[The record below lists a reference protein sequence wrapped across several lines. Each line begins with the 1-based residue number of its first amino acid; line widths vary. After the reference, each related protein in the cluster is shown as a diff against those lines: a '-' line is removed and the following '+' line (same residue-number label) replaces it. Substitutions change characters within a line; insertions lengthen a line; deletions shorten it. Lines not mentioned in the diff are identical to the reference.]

1 MKHIKFASLRFLT
14 LSILAVASLPLHA
27 AEPRTVRWNDV
38 CRVTTGRQ
46 LTITTTNG
54 GIVDGYCIS
63 VDVDEIAVATKD
75 RGIVKIART
84 AFSRIQMSH
93 PNKRHQ
99 LRSLHKG
106 VHEGLRQGF
115 GWLLSPQ
122 APLGMVAVP
131 VTLAWGAMAAPFCV
145 LGDLKDK
152 MAAREEIRVM

>member
-1 MKHIKFASLRFLT
+1 MKHIKFTSLRFLT
-14 LSILAVASLPLHA
+14 LSILAVSSPLLHA

-38 CRVTTGRQ
+38 CRVTNGRQ

-63 VDVDEIAVATKD
+63 VDVDEIAVTTKD

-93 PNKRHQ
+93 RSKGHQ
-99 LRSLHKG
+99 LSSLHKG
-106 VHEGLRQGF
+106 MHEGLRQGL

-131 VTLAWGAMAAPFCV
+131 ATLAWGAVAAPFCV

-152 MAAREEIRVM
+152 MTAGEEIRVI